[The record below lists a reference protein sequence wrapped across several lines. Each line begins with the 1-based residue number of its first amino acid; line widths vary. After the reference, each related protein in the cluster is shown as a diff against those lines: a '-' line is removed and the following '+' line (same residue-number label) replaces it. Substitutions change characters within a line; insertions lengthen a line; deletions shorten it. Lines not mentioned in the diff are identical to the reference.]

1 MNLIKLSLAATL
13 LCATSII
20 AYPQTPKVNESLI
33 VSTDW
38 LAKHL
43 NDESLVLLQV
53 GEKDEYTAAHIPR
66 AQFIQAAD
74 ISTPRAQGLTLQL
87 PTVEQLKATFEKLG
101 VSDDSRIVIY
111 FSKDWLTPTA
121 RIFMTLDYLGL
132 GDRTSILDGGL
143 PAWRAAGK
151 PVTAEVFEPKKGT
164 FAPRPN
170 KNLVVDSDWVKNN
183 LSNPGVRI
191 LDARAPQFYSGAE
204 QGRMPRAGRIP
215 GAQNIPFSSLVE
227 ESNNKFK
234 SASVLRE
241 LFNHAE
247 VKPKTTI
254 ATYCHIGQQ
263 ASLLYFVARY
273 LGYDAHLYDGSFEEW
288 SNKPELPVEK
298 SKSPSPN

>member
-1 MNLIKLSLAATL
+1 MKLTKFLLLATL
-13 LCATSII
+13 LCATCIV
-20 AYPQTPKVNESLI
+20 AAAQTLTVNESLI

-66 AQFIQAAD
+66 AQFIQVAD
-74 ISTPRAQGLTLQL
+74 ISTPRGQGLTLQL
-87 PTVEQLKATFEKLG
+87 PAVEQLKTTFEKLG
-101 VSDDSRIVIY
+101 VSDNSRVVIY
-111 FSKDWLTPTA
+111 FSKDSLTQTA
-121 RIFMTLDYLGL
+121 RVFMTLDFLGL
-132 GDRTSILDGGL
+132 GERTSILDGGL

-151 PVTAEVFEPKKGT
+151 PVTAEMFEPKKGT
-164 FAPRPN
+164 LTPRPN

-183 LSNPGVRI
+183 LTNPGVRI

-215 GAQNIPFSSLVE
+215 GAQNIPYSSLVE
-227 ESNNKFK
+227 GSSNKFK
-234 SASVLRE
+234 AADVLRE
-241 LFNHAE
+241 LFNHVE

-273 LGYDAHLYDGSFEEW
+273 LGYDAHVYDGSFEEW
-288 SNKPELPVEK
+288 SNNPALPVEK

>member
-1 MNLIKLSLAATL
+1 MNLIKLSLAVTL
-13 LCATSII
+13 LCATSIV
-20 AYPQTPKVNESLI
+20 AYAQTPTVNESLI

-38 LAKHL
+38 LGKHL

-66 AQFIQAAD
+66 AQFIQVAD
-74 ISTPRAQGLTLQL
+74 ISTPRGQGLTLQL
-87 PTVEQLKATFEKLG
+87 PAVEQLKTTFEKLG
-101 VSDDSRIVIY
+101 VSDNSRVVIY
-111 FSKDWLTPTA
+111 FSKDSLTQTA
-121 RIFMTLDYLGL
+121 RVFMTLDYLGL
-132 GDRTSILDGGL
+132 GERTAILDGGL

-151 PVTAEVFEPKKGT
+151 PVTAEMFEPKKGT
-164 FAPRPN
+164 LTPRPN

-183 LSNPGVRI
+183 LTNPGVRI

-215 GAQNIPFSSLVE
+215 GTQNIPYSSLVE
-227 ESNNKFK
+227 GSSNKFK
-234 SASVLRE
+234 TVNVLRE
-241 LFNHAE
+241 LFNQAE

-273 LGYDAHLYDGSFEEW
+273 LGYDAHVYDGSFEEW
-288 SNKPELPVEK
+288 SNNPALPVEK

>member
-13 LCATSII
+13 LCATSIV
-20 AYPQTPKVNESLI
+20 AYAQPPTVNESLI

-38 LAKHL
+38 LGKHL

-66 AQFIQAAD
+66 AQFIQVAD
-74 ISTPRAQGLTLQL
+74 ISTPRGQGLTLQL
-87 PTVEQLKATFEKLG
+87 PAVEQLKTTFEKLG
-101 VSDDSRIVIY
+101 VSDNSRVVIY
-111 FSKDWLTPTA
+111 FSKDSLTQTA
-121 RIFMTLDYLGL
+121 RVFMTLDFLGL
-132 GDRTSILDGGL
+132 GERTSILDGGL

-151 PVTAEVFEPKKGT
+151 PVTAEMFEPKKGT
-164 FAPRPN
+164 LTPRPN

-183 LSNPGVRI
+183 LTNPGVRI

-215 GAQNIPFSSLVE
+215 GTQNIPYSSLVE
-227 ESNNKFK
+227 GSSNKFK
-234 SASVLRE
+234 TVNVLRE
-241 LFNHAE
+241 LFNQSE

-273 LGYDAHLYDGSFEEW
+273 LGYDAHVYDGSFEEW
-288 SNKPELPVEK
+288 SNNPALPVEK